1 MKKPLRSFD
10 APLQMKEAGW
20 NGRLNESPWTQR
32 PGSILCR
39 CNDFSPQYVF
49 VTHFSQADSPLSEM
63 TALCSKVFVS
73 PRSVQVSQYL
83 ILFGDK
89 SKGKITTTCKPESI
103 RQSSPRR

>member
-49 VTHFSQADSPLSEM
+49 VTHFSQADSPVRNDGTVQQS
-63 TALCSKVFVS
+63 LCVSKISASISVS
-73 PRSVQVSQYL
+73 HF
-83 ILFGDK
+83 IW
-89 SKGKITTTCKPESI
+89 
-103 RQSSPRR
+103 